1 MKAITGFNQFI
12 NESARLAKLGLIG
25 PTEEQKEFLD
35 QYIGGSWRFDAT
47 SGRVDIDG
55 SFVCDD
61 SGLVN
66 FMGIQF
72 GKISGSFSCT
82 NNYLKSLEGAPRE
95 VGGTF
100 SCMVNE
106 LISLEHAPRKVGR
119 DFLCATNLLENL
131 YGCPE
136 EVPGYFSCA
145 DNLLTDLRGAP
156 LRVGVSFNCRNNLR
170 LTSLNGLPIE
180 VGFDIFVPENL
191 EDELAR
197 MIS

>member
-1 MKAITGFNQFI
+1 MKYLSRFNTFI
-12 NESARLAKLGLIG
+12 NESARLARLGLIG
-25 PTEEQKEFLD
+25 PTEKQKEFLD
-35 QYIGGSWRFDAT
+35 ACTDGSWRFDAT
-47 SGRVDIDG
+47 TGQVDIEG
-55 SFVCDD
+55 SFDCDD
-61 SGLVN
+61 CNLDN

-72 GKISGSFSCT
+72 GKISGFFTCR

-100 SCMVNE
+100 SCMVNG

-145 DNLLTDLRGAP
+145 DNLLTDLSGAP
-156 LRVGVSFNCRNNLR
+156 LWVGDSFNCRNNLA

-180 VGFDIFVPENL
+180 VGSNIFVPENL

-197 MIS
+197 MLS